1 MSSCHAAIYARVSS
15 EHQAE
20 GGTVASQIAALEAR
34 LAQDGLQ
41 VTSDHR
47 FVDDG
52 YSGSTL
58 KRPALERL
66 RDAVASGLVDRL
78 YVHSP
83 DRLARR
89 YAYQVLLIDEF
100 RRSGVEVVLLNRPLG
115 QSPEDDLLLQVQ
127 GMIAEYERAKILE
140 RSRRGKRHAAHAG
153 SVSVLS
159 AAPYG
164 YRYVDRH
171 AGGGVARYEVVEE
184 QAAVVRRIFHW
195 MGVDR
200 LGIREISLR
209 LERSRQPSPTG
220 RPRWASS
227 TLETSSRTRPT
238 WAPQLRQDPGG
249 TRTSPAPPQ
258 ARRA

>member
-1 MSSCHAAIYARVSS
+1 MPTCHTAIYARVSS

-41 VTSDHR
+41 VTPDHR

-89 YAYQVLLIDEF
+89 YAYQVLLIDE
-100 RRSGVEVVLLNRPLG
+100 SGVPASRSCSSTALWANRRRTTCC
-115 QSPEDDLLLQVQ
+115 S
-127 GMIAEYERAKILE
+127 
-140 RSRRGKRHAAHAG
+140 RSRG
-153 SVSVLS
+153 
-159 AAPYG
+159 
-164 YRYVDRH
+164 
-171 AGGGVARYEVVEE
+171 
-184 QAAVVRRIFHW
+184 
-195 MGVDR
+195 
-200 LGIREISLR
+200 
-209 LERSRQPSPTG
+209 
-220 RPRWASS
+220 
-227 TLETSSRTRPT
+227 
-238 WAPQLRQDPGG
+238 
-249 TRTSPAPPQ
+249 
-258 ARRA
+258 

>member
-41 VTSDHR
+41 VTPDHR

-115 QSPEDDLLLQVQ
+115 QSPEDDLLLQAQ

-153 SVSVLS
+153 SVSVL
-159 AAPYG
+159 
-164 YRYVDRH
+164 
-171 AGGGVARYEVVEE
+171 AGLCRFREVCRRRGSGG
-184 QAAVVRRIFHW
+184 
-195 MGVDR
+195 
-200 LGIREISLR
+200 
-209 LERSRQPSPTG
+209 
-220 RPRWASS
+220 
-227 TLETSSRTRPT
+227 
-238 WAPQLRQDPGG
+238 
-249 TRTSPAPPQ
+249 
-258 ARRA
+258 

>member
-41 VTSDHR
+41 VTPDHR

-66 RDAVASGLVDRL
+66 RDAVAAGLVDRL

-100 RRSGVEVVLLNRPLG
+100 RRRGRAPQPPSGSIAGGRP
-115 QSPEDDLLLQVQ
+115 
-127 GMIAEYERAKILE
+127 
-140 RSRRGKRHAAHAG
+140 
-153 SVSVLS
+153 
-159 AAPYG
+159 AAPG
-164 YRYVDRH
+164 PGDDRR
-171 AGGGVARYEVVEE
+171 V
-184 QAAVVRRIFHW
+184 
-195 MGVDR
+195 
-200 LGIREISLR
+200 
-209 LERSRQPSPTG
+209 
-220 RPRWASS
+220 
-227 TLETSSRTRPT
+227 
-238 WAPQLRQDPGG
+238 
-249 TRTSPAPPQ
+249 
-258 ARRA
+258 